1 MSNEEEEY
9 VIVWEAPEIVKP
21 EFRLYY
27 DKRGN
32 VLFYTCEKPD
42 GDYIVIDTLTYAE
55 ARPDI
60 RVVDGIIVRDSN
72 STLYSRLHK
81 SSDGTLCEIEDV
93 SIITETDGQYWKL
106 KTVHL

>member
-1 MSNEEEEY
+1 MSDEEY
-9 VIVWEAPEIVKP
+9 VIVWEAPVIEKP

-32 VLFYTCEKPD
+32 VLFYTGEKPE

-60 RVVDGIIVRDSN
+60 RVVDGIIVRDST

-81 SSDGTLCEIEDV
+81 SNEGTLCEAEDV
-93 SIITETDGQYWKL
+93 SIIAEADGQYWKL
-106 KTVHL
+106 KTVSL

>member
-1 MSNEEEEY
+1 MSDEEEY

-32 VLFYTCEKPD
+32 VLFYTCEKPE
-42 GDYIVIDTLTYAE
+42 GDYIVVDTQTYAE
-55 ARPDI
+55 SRPDI
-60 RVVDGIIVRDSN
+60 RVVDGIIVRDST

-81 SSDGTLCEIEDV
+81 STTGTLCEAEDV
-93 SIITETDGQYWKL
+93 SIITESDGQYWKL
-106 KTVHL
+106 KTVSL

>member
-1 MSNEEEEY
+1 MSDEEEY

-42 GDYIVIDTLTYAE
+42 GDYIVIDTLTFAE

-60 RVVDGIIVRDSN
+60 RVVDGVIVRSGA
-72 STLYSRLHK
+72 STLSSRLHLDT
-81 SSDGTLCEIEDV
+81 DGTLCEIEDI
-93 SIITETDGQYWKL
+93 SIIAPSDGQYWKL
-106 KTVHL
+106 KTVSL

>member
-1 MSNEEEEY
+1 VSDEEEY

-42 GDYIVIDTLTYAE
+42 GDYIVIDTLTFAE

-60 RVVDGIIVRDSN
+60 RVVDGIIVRAGA
-72 STLYSRLHK
+72 STLSSRLHR
-81 SSDGTLCEIEDV
+81 STIGTLCEAEDV
-93 SIITETDGQYWKL
+93 SIVTETAGQHWKL
-106 KTVHL
+106 ETKSL